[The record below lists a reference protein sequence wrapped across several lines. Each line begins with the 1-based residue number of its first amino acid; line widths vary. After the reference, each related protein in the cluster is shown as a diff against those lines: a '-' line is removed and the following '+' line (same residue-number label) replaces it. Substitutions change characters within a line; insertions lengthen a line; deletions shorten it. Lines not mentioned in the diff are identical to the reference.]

1 MADAV
6 ASQTLMD
13 GERVAIMKF
22 TSTSDG
28 TGESNVVKVN
38 PASLN
43 PSAAGGACDRVT
55 ITKITGLTHGMEVQ
69 MKWKATTPVVIETI
83 PQNNS
88 YQQDFSAIGGLTNN
102 AGVTAGFLAII
113 ALRREAIEGLPG
125 ERTGAFTA
133 GRPTRAG
140 VPDIMSKAP
149 PPIAIFL

>member
-6 ASQTLMD
+6 GSQTLFD

-22 TSTSDG
+22 TNTSDG
-28 TGESNVVKVN
+28 TGETNVVKVN

-69 MKWKATTPVVIETI
+69 LKWKASTPVVIETI
-83 PQNNS
+83 PQNNA

-102 AGVTAGFLAII
+102 AGTGVDGAI
-113 ALRREAIEGLPG
+113 
-125 ERTGAFTA
+125 TFTTQDA
-133 GRPTRAG
+133 SNGDTYTVVLEMVKHYVNPL
-140 VPDIMSKAP
+140 D
-149 PPIAIFL
+149 

>member
-6 ASQTLMD
+6 GSQTLFD

-28 TGESNVVKVN
+28 TGETNVVKVN

-69 MKWKATTPVVIETI
+69 LKWKATTPVVIETI

-102 AGVTAGFLAII
+102 AGTGVDGAITFTTLDASAGDTYTVVLEMVKSYA
-113 ALRREAIEGLPG
+113 
-125 ERTGAFTA
+125 
-133 GRPTRAG
+133 
-140 VPDIMSKAP
+140 
-149 PPIAIFL
+149 

>member
-102 AGVTAGFLAII
+102 AGTGVDGAITFTTLDASAGDTYTVVLEMVKHYVNP
-113 ALRREAIEGLPG
+113 LG
-125 ERTGAFTA
+125 
-133 GRPTRAG
+133 
-140 VPDIMSKAP
+140 
-149 PPIAIFL
+149 